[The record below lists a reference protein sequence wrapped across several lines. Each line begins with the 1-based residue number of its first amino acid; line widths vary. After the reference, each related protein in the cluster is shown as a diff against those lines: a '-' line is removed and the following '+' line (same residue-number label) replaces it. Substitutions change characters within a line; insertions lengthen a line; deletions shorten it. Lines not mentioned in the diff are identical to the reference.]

1 MPRRMTRRLT
11 LDDNQAAFLAALEEQ
26 DPEAENWTAHWGV
39 ARLSVLGADPIGASY
54 EGSYSVMKELIRR
67 KLVDR
72 EQEGRLSHETGVVL
86 NDTGREALKL
96 HREKKS

>member
-1 MPRRMTRRLT
+1 MPRRMT
-11 LDDNQAAFLAALEEQ
+11 LDGNEAAFLAALEEQ
-26 DPEAENWTAHWGV
+26 DPNAENWTAHWGV
-39 ARLSVLGADPIGASY
+39 INLGGHGADAIAASY

-72 EQEGRLSHETGVVL
+72 EQEGRLSHETGVAL
-86 NDTGREALKL
+86 NDAGREALKL